1 MTPLPL
7 SLKGVI
13 KMKKRYTFVA
23 ILTEEEN
30 GISIEFPDLPGC
42 CPCAETMEQ
51 AMDNAKEA
59 LGLHIW
65 GMEQD
70 GEPIPEPTPIGKI
83 KTATGQ
89 VAISVDVFMP
99 SVRERIENKSI
110 KKTLTIPNWLDKL
123 AAGEQINYSKLF
135 QDALINYLD
144 INPET
149 HQFYR

>member
-1 MTPLPL
+1 
-7 SLKGVI
+7 
-13 KMKKRYTFVA
+13 MKKRYTFVA
-23 ILTEEEN
+23 ILTEEEK

-51 AMDNAKEA
+51 ALDNAKEA

-83 KTATGQ
+83 KTVSGQ

-123 AAGEQINYSKLF
+123 AASEQINYSKLL

>member
-1 MTPLPL
+1 
-7 SLKGVI
+7 
-13 KMKKRYTFVA
+13 MKKRYTFVA

-51 AMDNAKEA
+51 ALDNAKEA

-83 KTATGQ
+83 KTVSGQ

-123 AAGEQINYSKLF
+123 AASEQINYSKLL